1 MPSSIAII
9 TDTDSSL
16 PASLAEQLGIQQ
28 VPITVQFANETF
40 DAQKEINDAQL
51 FARID
56 RENRLPTTS
65 APSPARFSQ
74 AFQSAFDGGAE
85 TILCLCVSSIVSA
98 TYNNA
103 LMAVRDDFPGR
114 DITVIDTLSLTM
126 GQGFIVQAVA
136 EAALA
141 GATMQELIDLADA
154 VRQRSHL
161 FAALSTLKYL
171 AMSGRVGHIAAG
183 MAGFLNIKPI
193 LTIREGKLDM
203 LEKVRTRSKSLDRV
217 LELAR
222 QEMGD
227 KPVERMAIVHV
238 NALEEANKFE
248 AKVRASLSC
257 PDEILY
263 AELTPG
269 LSVHSGSGLLG
280 VAFVTK

>member
-16 PASLAEQLGIQQ
+16 PASLAEQLKIHQ
-28 VPITVQFANETF
+28 VPISVQFGNDTF
-40 DAQKEINDAQL
+40 DAQEEINDAQL

-56 RENRLPTTS
+56 RENRLPTTA
-65 APSPARFSQ
+65 APSPAKFSQ
-74 AFQSAFDGGAE
+74 AFQSAFDSGAE
-85 TILCLCVSSIVSA
+85 AILCLCVSSIVSA

-103 LMAVRDDFPGR
+103 LMAAKDDFPGR

-141 GATMQELIDLADA
+141 GATKRELIDLADD

-171 AMSGRVGHIAAG
+171 AMSGRVGQLAAG

-203 LEKVRTRSKSLDRV
+203 LEKVRTRHKSLDRI
-217 LELAR
+217 LELAQ

-238 NALEEANKFE
+238 NALEEGKKFE
-248 AKVRASLSC
+248 TKVRASFSC

>member
-1 MPSSIAII
+1 MPSPIAII

-16 PASLAEQLGIQQ
+16 PASLAGQLGIQQ
-28 VPITVQFANETF
+28 VPIVVQFGNETF
-40 DAQKEINDAQL
+40 DAQTEINDAQL

-65 APSPARFSQ
+65 APSPARFST

-85 TILCLCVSSIVSA
+85 AILCLCVSSNISA

-103 LMAVRDDFPGR
+103 LMAARDDFPGR

-141 GATMQELIDLADA
+141 GASKPDLIALAED

-171 AMSGRVGHIAAG
+171 AMSGRVGQIAAG

-203 LEKVRTRSKSLDRV
+203 LEKIRTRSKSLDRV

-227 KPVERMAIVHV
+227 QPVERMAIVHV
-238 NALEEANKFE
+238 NALEEGKKFE
-248 AKVRASLSC
+248 AKVRASLPC
-257 PDEILY
+257 PAEIAY

-280 VAFVTK
+280 IAFVTK